1 MKKSIFHYFIVA
13 VFVISASLPAHFTPS
28 ACAGSVEQ
36 AEQLVNLLQLETQLV
51 ETIDAS
57 IKSAGSKLLRRG
69 YPATT
74 VQNITAL
81 VRSDLMDSLPNLMNG
96 ITNIY
101 AEEFTDAELED
112 LIRFYK
118 TPTGQKFVSMRSK
131 LSSRQSSAL
140 RTWFDNVRTRT
151 LSLIEAQV

>member
-1 MKKSIFHYFIVA
+1 M
-13 VFVISASLPAHFTPS
+13 
-28 ACAGSVEQ
+28 
-36 AEQLVNLLQLETQLV
+36 
-51 ETIDAS
+51 
-57 IKSAGSKLLRRG
+57 
-69 YPATT
+69 
-74 VQNITAL
+74 QNITAL

-151 LSLIEAQV
+151 LSLIEAQVWDNTI

>member
-1 MKKSIFHYFIVA
+1 MKKSVFHYFIVA
-13 VFVISASLPAHFTPS
+13 VFMVSVSLPAHFTPS
-28 ACAGSVEQ
+28 ARAGSVEQ

-51 ETIDAS
+51 EAIDAS
-57 IKSAGSKLLRRG
+57 LKSAGSKLLRRG

-81 VRSDLMDSLPNLMNG
+81 VRNDMMVSLPDLMNG

-101 AEEFTDAELED
+101 AEEFTDAELGD
-112 LIRFYK
+112 LIRFYE

-140 RTWFDNVRTRT
+140 RDWFDNVRART
-151 LSLIEAQV
+151 LAQVEAQV